1 MTFCF
6 NQRPCFSGAVDVGI
20 DQVNHRIRS
29 KFSVFPGIFARFLAI
44 IDLGSRLAVT
54 VNDFP
59 DRHHRRFCRHSC
71 LHFGFWFRLRLAV
84 GFRFG
89 LRLGIGFRF
98 GLRLSVGFRFGLRL
112 SIGFRFRLR
121 LGVGFRLGLRLR
133 ERFLFIR
140 HRHRLVC
147 YCGNIQ
153 IKCFRHAGF
162 RIRCGYRNVADAI
175 HIFSCVRY
183 TGQYGAGFGRVLI
196 FMRRMDC

>member
-44 IDLGSRLAVT
+44 IDLVSRLAVT

-89 LRLGIGFRF
+89 
-98 GLRLSVGFRFGLRL
+98 
-112 SIGFRFRLR
+112 LR